1 MSCLTL
7 NTPKAMSLIPILD
20 SMFSV
25 KDVLLNNVMKF
36 QGNLVAP
43 TPRPDMR
50 NSVYKLLDE
59 KDLETFFG
67 IVLAY
72 PPDFK
77 AEIKALLPEW
87 MKKKLRKIVSTVMA

>member
-1 MSCLTL
+1 
-7 NTPKAMSLIPILD
+7 MSLIPILD

-59 KDLETFFG
+59 KDLETF
-67 IVLAY
+67 L
-72 PPDFK
+72 
-77 AEIKALLPEW
+77 E
-87 MKKKLRKIVSTVMA
+87 

>member
-1 MSCLTL
+1 
-7 NTPKAMSLIPILD
+7 
-20 SMFSV
+20 
-25 KDVLLNNVMKF
+25 
-36 QGNLVAP
+36 
-43 TPRPDMR
+43 MR

-87 MKKKLRKIVSTVMA
+87 MKKNCVK